1 MSVCAVGEGLAS
13 PAVPQPRCVPRRR
26 GWRPRQPAD
35 VRQCLFP
42 VVGAIPCGRL
52 RRTVRPLRHP
62 PGGGSADATP
72 KTPCTGEVERA
83 DVSSALVG
91 ATFGRPPICAD
102 ARSAGHCPASC
113 FPLRGKSPV
122 RTLGNR
128 GPLPSRRLRETRRA
142 TSPCGGGKIG
152 AFCRYNVPAARKVS
166 KNADPSSLF
175 WRALR
180 FLSRTARGI
189 SEILRRAAL
198 YFAISRNSAAFP
210 ASAARTEVLA
220 PVQGRGLP
228 STRVTCPPA
237 SDTMR
242 APAA

>member
-13 PAVPQPRCVPRRR
+13 PAVPQPRCVRRR

-128 GPLPSRRLRETRRA
+128 GPLPSRR
-142 TSPCGGGKIG
+142 
-152 AFCRYNVPAARKVS
+152 FCRYNVPAARKVS